1 MLVKIEKNGQL
12 LEVHPD
18 AVADH
23 LRLGW
28 QKLSEKAPTREDI
41 LELAAK
47 VDEQEARIQQ
57 LEGDLD
63 LVTGDDP
70 EADAAMV
77 RIAELE
83 AKLAAGT
90 ITRGEKGV
98 LTKLKTPAKAK

>member
-1 MLVKIEKNGQL
+1 MLVTLEKNGQL

-41 LELAAK
+41 ESLMSKVGSLESR
-47 VDEQEARIQQ
+47 VQQ

-63 LVTGDDP
+63 LATDEDP
-70 EADAAMV
+70 EADAALA

-83 AKLAAGT
+83 AKVIAGT
-90 ITRGEKGV
+90 ITRGEKGL
-98 LTKLKTPAKAK
+98 LTKLKKA